1 MNYKMIR
8 YTLGFILAFEAAFM
22 IVPLLTALIFKEFFE
37 FWMFLI
43 SAAICLSIGRLL
55 IWKKPKNTTL
65 YAKEGFIICALCWI
79 VISIFGA
86 VPLTPKRERT
96 LKA

>member
-22 IVPLLTALIFKEFFE
+22 LVPLLTALIFKEFFE

-43 SAAICLSIGRLL
+43 SAAISFAVGRLL
-55 IWKKPKNTTL
+55 IWKSPKNTTL
-65 YAKEGFIICALCWI
+65 YAK
-79 VISIFGA
+79 
-86 VPLTPKRERT
+86 
-96 LKA
+96 